1 MKKYQHFKLLSD
13 EDQKQI
19 KGGTSSFTSNRYRCH
34 YQYPGD
40 PIINTFFV
48 CSDSAPVL
56 QNCPEGAFCILL
68 SSTCTNPMP
77 PEVSCP
83 VNP

>member
-1 MKKYQHFKLLSD
+1 MKKYQHFKSLSTA
-13 EDQKQI
+13 ELKQI
-19 KGGTSSFTSNRYRCH
+19 KGGTSSFSSNRYRCH

-40 PIINTFFV
+40 PNIYTFFV

-56 QNCPEGAFCILL
+56 QNCPEGAFCVLR
-68 SSTCTNPMP
+68 SGTCEDPVP